1 MVVKERSTFLTKQKL
16 CYGCYEEISSAYTA
30 RNCPKRRECT
40 ICLGKHPNDV
50 HEFKFSSKKADGRK
64 SSTDDDKTV
73 KNNCAYVRY
82 SHNDYTGDL
91 TVFSMCVV
99 PVRIQHEK
107 SNKEVISFAMLYV
120 CSQGT
125 FSTSKLMKDLG
136 IEGTR
141 TYINI
146 KILNGKERR
155 STHNID
161 DIKVWKLAPE
171 ADKHQKWIKLPSS
184 YSKEE
189 IPVGRSE
196 IATPAKLKQ
205 WEYLEK
211 ISRFLGENGNIS
223 VGLLISA
230 NCVEALQPLEVIP
243 SQQDGPYEY
252 RTILGWCVV

>member
-1 MVVKERSTFLTKQKL
+1 MKERSTFLTKQKL
-16 CYGCYEEISSAYTA
+16 CYGCYEETSSAHTA
-30 RNCPKRRECT
+30 RNCPKRRECK
-40 ICLGKHPNDV
+40 ICLGKHPTGL
-50 HEFKFSSKKADGRK
+50 HEFKFSSKKADGSK

-99 PVRIQHEK
+99 PVRIRHEK
-107 SNKEVISFAMLYV
+107 SNKEVIPFAMLYV

-125 FSTSKLMKDLG
+125 FSTNKLMKDLG
-136 IEGTR
+136 IEGTS

-146 KILNGKERR
+146 KTLNGQERQ

-205 WEYLEK
+205 WQYLGK
-211 ISRFLGENGNIS
+211 ISRFLGENDNIS
-223 VGLLISA
+223 VDLLISA

-243 SQQDGPYEY
+243 SQQDGPYAY
-252 RTILGWCVV
+252 RAILGWCVV